1 MIAQNITFKKA
12 LESFE
17 TIIWIEETPYQAITA
32 LDELPQPATVF
43 GTFNQTLLCPAN
55 NVDCYTLLSLSD

>member
-17 TIIWIEETPYQAITA
+17 TIIWIEETPYQAIRA
-32 LDELPQPATVF
+32 LDELP
-43 GTFNQTLLCPAN
+43 
-55 NVDCYTLLSLSD
+55 